1 MVRPPSYFLHPSES
15 LARTCPEHSSHLWEL
30 QAYVTVDIVNPLT
43 EVQGKIQIPTN
54 TYLFTMVEDSRCP
67 RCAFF
72 YNPGPWVCG
81 MYPSPHFS
89 LRVSGYEVSLKRL
102 FRVGLAVVDKI
113 FINQNIL
120 RGLRFAQKAT
130 IELELTLSKKVYI
143 FLRLVNMT
151 FLTLNLRLDFCFTV
165 LKTIKEV
172 LKTAQ
177 NGAFAI

>member
-1 MVRPPSYFLHPSES
+1 
-15 LARTCPEHSSHLWEL
+15 
-30 QAYVTVDIVNPLT
+30 
-43 EVQGKIQIPTN
+43 
-54 TYLFTMVEDSRCP
+54 
-67 RCAFF
+67 
-72 YNPGPWVCG
+72 

-89 LRVSGYEVSLKRL
+89 LSVSGYEVSLKRL

-151 FLTLNLRLDFCFTV
+151 FLKLNLRLDFCFTV

>member
-1 MVRPPSYFLHPSES
+1 
-15 LARTCPEHSSHLWEL
+15 
-30 QAYVTVDIVNPLT
+30 
-43 EVQGKIQIPTN
+43 
-54 TYLFTMVEDSRCP
+54 
-67 RCAFF
+67 
-72 YNPGPWVCG
+72 

-89 LRVSGYEVSLKRL
+89 LSVSGYEVSLKRL

-120 RGLRFAQKAT
+120 RGLRFAQKAK

-151 FLTLNLRLDFCFTV
+151 FLKLNLRLDFCFTV